1 MGADAGFFERLLDGG
16 AFHYTRIPVYWG
28 TMGRLARVLDAQPGE
43 RILDVGCGTG
53 VGTRLLR
60 QGYVG
65 IDVEIPYL
73 HYARRQATGSDCAF
87 ASMSAAALGFHARSF
102 DKALLINVAHHL
114 DDVLLDEFLVEVAR
128 VVRRSV
134 VVLDAAPDTANRV
147 SRFILAHDRGKHV
160 RPRRELR
167 TLLERRYDVTH
178 EEVFHNT
185 LRIASQVLFALAPKP
200 IGAPAAP
207 RRPEQAAP
215 PPV

>member
-1 MGADAGFFERLLDGG
+1 MAAAAGYFERLLDGG
-16 AFHYTRIPVYWG
+16 VFHYTRIPVYWG

-53 VGTRLLR
+53 VGTRLVR

-73 HYARRQATGSDCAF
+73 HYARRQAAGSGCAF
-87 ASMSAAALGFHARSF
+87 ASMSAAALGFHARCF

-114 DDVLLDEFLVEVAR
+114 DDGLLDEFLAEVAR
-128 VVRRSV
+128 VVRRSI

-147 SRFILAHDRGKHV
+147 SRFILAHDRGRYV

-167 TLLERRYDVTH
+167 SLLERRYDVTH

-185 LRIASQVLFALAPKP
+185 LRIASQVLFALVPKP
-200 IGAPAAP
+200 VGATTAP
-207 RRPEQAAP
+207 PRSEQAP
-215 PPV
+215 PLPV

>member
-1 MGADAGFFERLLDGG
+1 MAAGTSFFERVLDRGV
-16 AFHYTRIPVYWG
+16 FHYTRVPVYWG
-28 TMGRLARVLDAQPGE
+28 TMGRLTRVLDVQPGE

-53 VGTRLLR
+53 IGSRLVR
-60 QGYVG
+60 QRYVG

-73 HYARRQATGSDCAF
+73 HYARQQAANSDCAF
-87 ASMSAAALGFHARSF
+87 ASMSAAALGFHAQTF

-114 DDVLLDEFLVEVAR
+114 DDALLDSFLVEVAR

-147 SRFILAHDRGKHV
+147 SRFILAHDRGQHV

-167 TLLERRYDVTH
+167 SLLERRYHVTH

-185 LRIASQVLFALAPKP
+185 LRIASQVLFALAPK
-200 IGAPAAP
+200 ATAATAAP
-207 RRPEQAAP
+207 SRSEQAP
-215 PPV
+215 PLRV